1 LPRGVRVVSNKGPQ
15 QPTEEQLRAYIDEI
29 GKCNNAIVQTLSKIV
44 DEKQIAMYLYYLDH
58 REALAESPKL
68 AFSTGIGS
76 VLRKQDI
83 EYFCN
88 ERIPPLIDPLDRNC
102 LKESASYELRLGSRY
117 RLGQSGNAEWLTDS
131 KKDLIIPPHGIAVVS
146 TYEWL
151 NIPGCLIGRWN
162 LKVRMVY
169 RGLVW
174 VGSLQVDP
182 GYQGFLFCPI
192 YNLSNQQQ
200 ILIYKDPLFII
211 DFVLTTPIDKYG
223 LWGLRGGRYSTF
235 DFDRLDEQ
243 KIDSAPRSKFE
254 DIDNKM
260 TNLKKTTGEGIA
272 KLEGK
277 IEHFQDTILIVI
289 GIIVA
294 ALAIMA
300 AFGITNTKWASD
312 QILYVVAG
320 VAVVLSAI
328 AIKIAKRKKSE

>member
-1 LPRGVRVVSNKGPQ
+1 MSRGVRVVSTKGPQ
-15 QPTEEQLRAYIDEI
+15 QPTDEQLSKYIGEI
-29 GKCNNAIVQTLSKIV
+29 GKCNNVIVQRLSKIV
-44 DEKQIAMYLYYLDH
+44 GEKQIAKYLYYLDH
-58 REALAESPKL
+58 REALAEPPKL
-68 AFSTGIGS
+68 AFNTGIGS

-83 EYFCN
+83 EYFYN
-88 ERIPPLIDPLDRNC
+88 ERIPPLVDPLDHNC

-117 RLGQSGNAEWLTDS
+117 RLGESDNAEWLTDS

-211 DFVLTTPIDKYG
+211 DFVLTTPTDKYG
-223 LWGLRGGRYSTF
+223 LWGLRGERYSTF

-243 KIDSAPRSKFE
+243 KIRSAPEHGFRQMRD
-254 DIDNKM
+254 DIAK
-260 TNLKKTTGEGIA
+260 LKSDDIA
-272 KLEGK
+272 KLESR
-277 IEHFQDTILIVI
+277 IERFQDTMLVVI
-289 GIIVA
+289 GIIIA
-294 ALAIMA
+294 ALTIIA
-300 AFGITNTKWASD
+300 AFGITNTEWVSD
-312 QILYVVAG
+312 WILYVVAG
-320 VAVVLSAI
+320 VAVALSIA
-328 AIKIAKRKKSE
+328 AIKIAKRKKNE

>member
-1 LPRGVRVVSNKGPQ
+1 VVSAKDPQ
-15 QPTEEQLRAYIDEI
+15 QPTDAQLSKYIDEI
-29 GKCNNAIVQTLSKIV
+29 GRCNNVIVQRLSKIV
-44 DEKQIAMYLYYLDH
+44 DEKQIAKYLYYLDQH
-58 REALAESPKL
+58 EALTEPPKL
-68 AFSTGIGS
+68 AFNTGIGS

-83 EYFCN
+83 EYFCD
-88 ERIPPLIDPLDRNC
+88 ERIPPLIDPIDRNL

-117 RLGQSGNAEWLTDS
+117 RIGESDDPDWLTDS

-200 ILIYKDPLFII
+200 TLIYKDPLFII
-211 DFVLTTPIDKYG
+211 DFVLTTPTDKYG

-243 KIDSAPRSKFE
+243 KIRSAPEHGFRQMR
-254 DIDNKM
+254 DD
-260 TNLKKTTGEGIA
+260 IA
-272 KLEGK
+272 KLESR
-277 IEHFQDTILIVI
+277 IDRFQDNMLVVI
-289 GIIVA
+289 GIIIA
-294 ALAIMA
+294 ALAIIA
-300 AFGITNTKWASD
+300 AFGITNTQWVSD
-312 QILYVVAG
+312 SIVYVVTG
-320 VAVVLSAI
+320 VAVVLSVI
-328 AIKIAKRKKSE
+328 AIRVAKRKGKGR